1 MAKLYSRCVIVRS
14 TRCEEGVSYDV
25 PSDEEYHVRSLGR
38 GLWSV
43 EDDDGFFRRILRTAE
58 LQRFIGGLNRRYI
71 GDYWSSGEPQ
81 YFVSEVSIFRA

>member
-1 MAKLYSRCVIVRS
+1 MAKFYNRSNVLVS

-25 PSDEEYHVRSLGR
+25 PSDVEYLVRNLGR

-43 EDDDGFFRRILRTAE
+43 VREDGYRRILRTAE
-58 LQRFIGGLNRRYI
+58 LQRFFSTRRYV

-81 YFVSEVSIFRA
+81 YFIEEVRIYKA

>member
-1 MAKLYSRCVIVRS
+1 MAKLYTRSVIVRS
-14 TRCEEGVSYDV
+14 TRCEEGVSYNV

-43 EDDDGFFRRILRTAE
+43 EDEDGYRRILRTAE
-58 LQRFIGGLNRRYI
+58 LQRFIGGLRRRYV

-81 YFVSEVSIFRA
+81 YFISEVRIIRA